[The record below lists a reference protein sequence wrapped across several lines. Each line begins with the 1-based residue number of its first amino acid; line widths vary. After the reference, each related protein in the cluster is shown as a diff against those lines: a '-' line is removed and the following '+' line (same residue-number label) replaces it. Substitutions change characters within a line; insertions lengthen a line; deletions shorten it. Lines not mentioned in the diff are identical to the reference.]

1 MTDTQRGILR
11 CPLCGEPLFR
21 TEGGYACPARHTF
34 DRARQGY
41 TNLLL
46 RPAGQHGDNREMILA
61 RREFLESGAYAPLAQ
76 AIVAAAERLAPGAG
90 TFLDAGCGE
99 GYYGD
104 AVLAA
109 LPGAVGYGIDISR
122 EALKV
127 AGRRETVKNGRFSL
141 FVAGVYEMPFA
152 DRAFDLVLNVFA
164 PLAAAE
170 YRRVLR
176 PRGVLLMAIPDRR
189 HLFEM
194 KEILYD
200 SPRENEVAD
209 FALDGLTFLGAEPV
223 KHRFTLTGQ
232 AQIDALFSMTP
243 YYYRTPE
250 PGRRRLAALDTLTV
264 TAEFLLL
271 AYRAPEFAPGS

>member
-1 MTDTQRGILR
+1 
-11 CPLCGEPLFR
+11 
-21 TEGGYACPARHTF
+21 
-34 DRARQGY
+34 
-41 TNLLL
+41 
-46 RPAGQHGDNREMILA
+46 
-61 RREFLESGAYAPLAQ
+61 
-76 AIVAAAERLAPGAG
+76 
-90 TFLDAGCGE
+90 
-99 GYYGD
+99 
-104 AVLAA
+104 
-109 LPGAVGYGIDISR
+109 
-122 EALKV
+122 
-127 AGRRETVKNGRFSL
+127 
-141 FVAGVYEMPFA
+141 MPFA
-152 DRAFDLVLNVFA
+152 DRSFDLVLNVFA

-170 YRRVLR
+170 YRRVVR
-176 PRGVLLMAIPDRR
+176 PRGMLLMAIPDRR

-250 PGRRRLAALDTLTV
+250 TGGRRLAALDTLTV

-271 AYRAPEFAPGS
+271 AYRAPEFVPGS

>member
-1 MTDTQRGILR
+1 MTSLFR
-11 CPLCGEPLFR
+11 CPLCAAPLER
-21 TEGGYACPARHTF
+21 REHSYACPGGHSFDIAREGYTHLLPANQKHSKNPGD
-34 DRARQGY
+34 DRAMVAARSAFLDQGY
-41 TNLLL
+41 YAPL
-46 RPAGQHGDNREMILA
+46 RDTLA
-61 RREFLESGAYAPLAQ
+61 ELACAYAPEHVR
-76 AIVAAAERLAPGAG
+76 I
-90 TFLDAGCGE
+90 LDAGCGE
-99 GYYGD
+99 GYYGE

-189 HLFEM
+189 HPFEM

-250 PGRRRLAALDTLTV
+250 TGRRRLAALDTLTV